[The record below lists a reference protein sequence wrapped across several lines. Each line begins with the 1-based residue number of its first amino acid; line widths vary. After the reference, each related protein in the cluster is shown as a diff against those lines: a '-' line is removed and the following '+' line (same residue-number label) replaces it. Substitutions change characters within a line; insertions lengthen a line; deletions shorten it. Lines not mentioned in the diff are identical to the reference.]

1 MSKDEELAL
10 RKSIRKY
17 NTNERALQKIQ
28 GDVLERLRRATELE
42 NPYQIKTNRKKQLDQ
57 TKYEN
62 NLSQIICQDYY
73 PDLDYMNKNKDDHE
87 SIKSIINNPP
97 GTLNMNDFPHIEDY
111 ESNKDLLVCKKL
123 PNITQFQSKYTHKGH
138 LDLLALTN
146 QDLIQRREKE
156 SWIEHQSFN
165 HNLKREMNII
175 QMNQKNSNQINDFDE
190 KSLIFN
196 KSQSRSNFMFPNHN
210 HHNQLKKEVNTPQDR
225 EKLINPSNTRYNY
238 MDDFE
243 KDERMLLLKEIQ
255 TKRKQIHLD
264 KAQNLNPIFLDNK
277 KTSKNLLMKSPLV
290 KNALRRLNKSDI
302 LFDNQLRDSYSYK
315 GNSKQSLSRIT

>member
-1 MSKDEELAL
+1 MSKDEELTL
-10 RKSIRKY
+10 RKFIRKY
-17 NTNERALQKIQ
+17 NTNEKALQKIQ
-28 GDVLERLRRATELE
+28 GDVLERLRKATELE

-62 NLSQIICQDYY
+62 NLSRIICQDYY

-97 GTLNMNDFPHIEDY
+97 GTLNMNDFPHIGDY

-146 QDLIQRREKE
+146 QDLIQKREKE
-156 SWIEHQSFN
+156 SWIERQSFN

-196 KSQSRSNFMFPNHN
+196 KSQPRSNFMFPN
-210 HHNQLKKEVNTPQDR
+210 HNQLKKEVNTPQDR

-264 KAQNLNPIFLDNK
+264 QAQNLNPIFLDNK

-290 KNALRRLNKSDI
+290 KNALRRFNKSDI

>member
-1 MSKDEELAL
+1 MSKDEGLAL

-17 NTNERALQKIQ
+17 NTNEKALQKIQ

-42 NPYQIKTNRKKQLDQ
+42 NPYQIKTNRKKLLDQ
-57 TKYEN
+57 TKYQN
-62 NLSQIICQDYY
+62 SLNQIICQDYY
-73 PDLDYMNKNKDDHE
+73 PDLDYMNRNKDDHE

-97 GTLNMNDFPHIEDY
+97 GTLNMNDFPHIEHY
-111 ESNKDLLVCKKL
+111 EGNKDLFVRKKL
-123 PNITQFQSKYTHKGH
+123 PNITQFQSKYTHQGH

-175 QMNQKNSNQINDFDE
+175 QMNQKNSDQITDFDE

-196 KSQSRSNFMFPNHN
+196 KSQSRSNFMFPDHN
-210 HHNQLKKEVNTPQDR
+210 HHNLPRKDVDTSQDR
-225 EKLINPSNTRYNY
+225 EKLIDPTNTRYNY

-243 KDERMLLLKEIQ
+243 KDEKMLLLKEIQ
-255 TKRKQIHLD
+255 TKRKQIHFD
-264 KAQNLNPIFLDNK
+264 KAQNLNPIFLDHK
-277 KTSKNLLMKSPLV
+277 KSSTSLLMKSPLV
-290 KNALRRLNKSDI
+290 KNALRRLNQSDL

-315 GNSKQSLSRIT
+315 GNSHQSLSRLT